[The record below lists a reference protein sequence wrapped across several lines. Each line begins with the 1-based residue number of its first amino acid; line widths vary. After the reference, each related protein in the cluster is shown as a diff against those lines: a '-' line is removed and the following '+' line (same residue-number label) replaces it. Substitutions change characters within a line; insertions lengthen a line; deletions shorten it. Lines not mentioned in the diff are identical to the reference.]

1 MLALVLALS
10 ACTSGDP
17 SNTRTPAA
25 SSTTPA
31 SLTPSS
37 SGAPEDE
44 GVSEAGVVDEAAGV
58 RVLDGSPDVQA
69 DSAST
74 RASISGNSLADLM
87 FMFLYPFCGRVELTP
102 PIVSFR
108 AAAVNRKSVRE
119 AGRSPRGRKAVRA
132 FLFTILSFFFLLN
145 MVY

>member
-1 MLALVLALS
+1 M
-10 ACTSGDP
+10 GEGEDG
-17 SNTRTPAA
+17 AA
-25 SSTTPA
+25 SC
-31 SLTPSS
+31 
-37 SGAPEDE
+37 GAPEDE
-44 GVSEAGVVDEAAGV
+44 GVGEAGVVDEAAGV
-58 RVLDGSPDVQA
+58 RVLDGPPDVQA

-119 AGRSPRGRKAVRA
+119 AGPKPKGAEGGQGFFVYNFVF
-132 FLFTILSFFFLLN
+132 FLFA
-145 MVY
+145 